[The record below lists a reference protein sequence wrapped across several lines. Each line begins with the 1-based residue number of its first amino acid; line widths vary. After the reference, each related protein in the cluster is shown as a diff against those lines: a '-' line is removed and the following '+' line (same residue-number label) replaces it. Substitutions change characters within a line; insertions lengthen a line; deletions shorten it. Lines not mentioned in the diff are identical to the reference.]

1 MESHKSFYNNCF
13 RFSPRGAAR
22 SARHPVKVEIV
33 GSNPI
38 GGAGVVQISESKEAR
53 YANRQSGQAQTLV
66 TCGFDSHSC
75 HRSIADRG
83 WCSSRRAVNP
93 LPSTCEVVGERF
105 DSSTPQCLDHG
116 PVVYRQGH
124 HPLKVEKGVRLPSGL
139 LGLDSAQAW
148 QVPRRLS

>member
-1 MESHKSFYNNCF
+1 
-13 RFSPRGAAR
+13 
-22 SARHPVKVEIV
+22 V

-38 GGAGVVQISESKEAR
+38 GGAGVVRIEESEEAR

-75 HRSIADRG
+75 HRIADRG

-93 LPSTCEVVGERF
+93 LPTTCEVVGERF
-105 DSSTPQCLDHG
+105 DSSTTQCLDHG

-124 HPLKVEKGVRLPSGL
+124 HPLKVEKGVRFPSGL
-139 LGLDSAQAW
+139 LGFPIAQAW